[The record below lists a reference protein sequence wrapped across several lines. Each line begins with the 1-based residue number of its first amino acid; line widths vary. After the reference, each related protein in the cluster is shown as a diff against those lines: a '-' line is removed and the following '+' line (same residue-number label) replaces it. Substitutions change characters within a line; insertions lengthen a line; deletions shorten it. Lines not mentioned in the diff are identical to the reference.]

1 MTQSNQTPD
10 DELDD
15 LFATARQA
23 VPAPSA
29 ALVERI
35 VDAAQQQSAVYSQP
49 IKQSVALPWWRQLW
63 RDIGGMPSLVGL
75 TAAGIMGVWVG
86 AFSSDIS
93 YSYIEM
99 MSMQITGQDD
109 FLDPFSGLDLT
120 YLEG

>member
-35 VDAAQQQSAVYSQP
+35 VDAAKQQSAVYSQP

-63 RDIGGMPSLVGL
+63 RDVGGMPSLAGL
-75 TAAGIMGVWVG
+75 TAAAVIGIWVG
-86 AFSSDIS
+86 AFSTNIS
-93 YSYIEM
+93 ITSLEM
-99 MSMQITGQDD
+99 ISMKTTDQVD

>member
-99 MSMQITGQDD
+99 MSTQITGQDD

>member
-1 MTQSNQTPD
+1 MIQSNQTPD
-10 DELDD
+10 DGLGD

>member
-15 LFATARQA
+15 LFAAARQA

-93 YSYIEM
+93 YSYLEM

>member
-49 IKQSVALPWWRQLW
+49 IKQSFALPWWRQLW

>member
-1 MTQSNQTPD
+1 MTQSDQTPD
-10 DELDD
+10 DELGD
-15 LFATARQA
+15 LFAAARQA
-23 VPAPSA
+23 VPAPPA

-35 VDAAQQQSAVYSQP
+35 VDASQQHSVLQNQP
-49 IKQSVALPWWRQLW
+49 VKQSYALPWWRQLW
-63 RDIGGMPSLVGL
+63 HDIGGMPSLVGL
-75 TAAGIMGVWVG
+75 TAAAVMGVWVG
-86 AFSSDIS
+86 AFSIDIS

>member
-10 DELDD
+10 DGLDD

-49 IKQSVALPWWRQLW
+49 KNNPSHCRGGVSFGVILAACHPW
-63 RDIGGMPSLVGL
+63 
-75 TAAGIMGVWVG
+75 
-86 AFSSDIS
+86 
-93 YSYIEM
+93 
-99 MSMQITGQDD
+99 
-109 FLDPFSGLDLT
+109 SG
-120 YLEG
+120 

>member
-23 VPAPSA
+23 VPAPSS

-49 IKQSVALPWWRQLW
+49 KKQSFALPWWRQLW
-63 RDIGGMPSLVGL
+63 RDVGGMPSLAGL
-75 TAAGIMGVWVG
+75 TAAAVIGIWVG
-86 AFSSDIS
+86 AFSTNIS
-93 YSYIEM
+93 ITSLEM
-99 MSMQITGQDD
+99 ISMKTTDQVD

>member
-29 ALVERI
+29 ALVESI

-49 IKQSVALPWWRQLW
+49 IKQSVAMPWWRQLW

-93 YSYIEM
+93 YSYLEM

>member
-35 VDAAQQQSAVYSQP
+35 VDAAQQQSAVYRQP